1 MVKTQVFELKR
12 DLLLM
17 DKWYQAVLSPAGF
30 KEQESSE
37 EHREGA
43 AKVVRTALN
52 TSQGHGSP

>member
-1 MVKTQVFELKR
+1 MVNNQAFKLKR

-17 DKWYQAVLSPAGF
+17 NKWNQAVLSPAGF

-43 AKVVRTALN
+43 TKVVRTALH
-52 TSQGHGSP
+52 TMQGQGSP